1 MKVTVPLMLLLLLGL
16 TPLTDL
22 TYLPAQEGEVQ
33 ADLSLLLPD
42 EKGKILVASYCS
54 MCHSLKN
61 VLVGIR
67 NQEQWANT
75 IDKMVFEYNAPISD
89 EEAEL
94 MSAYLG
100 KYAGLDNPLKDIP
113 MDLNSVSG
121 KSLARLPFL
130 STEEQKSILEFRT
143 AKEPLINIE
152 QLTEVLDRKTVDAL
166 RPYLK
171 IQPR

>member
-1 MKVTVPLMLLLLLGL
+1 MKVTVSLILLLLLGFVS
-16 TPLTDL
+16 LTDL
-22 TYLPAQEGEVQ
+22 TYLPAQEGEAQ

-42 EKGKILVASYCS
+42 EEGKILVASYCS

-75 IDKMVFEYNAPISD
+75 IDKMVFEYHAPISD
-89 EEAEL
+89 EESEII
-94 MSAYLG
+94 STYLG

-113 MDLNSVSG
+113 MDLNSVSIEA
-121 KSLARLPFL
+121 LARLPFL
-130 STEEQKSILEFRT
+130 SLEEQKSILEFRT
-143 AKEPLINIE
+143 KKGPLTDIG
-152 QLTEVLDRKTVDAL
+152 QLTEVLNNETVNAL

-171 IQPR
+171 IHPR